1 MKRPLLLLA
10 LSTLLGSSEALAPN
24 PVLLARQSAVQILMA
39 VKGKQRA
46 MCSGAVVMLKEGPR
60 ILTAGHCSQKT
71 SAADKTFD
79 HASFSLL
86 DADGHVWPMRL
97 ERAEF
102 HWPTADY
109 SVFASPAQYFL
120 PALKVDRAPLQ
131 ISEDVYSWSGPA
143 GMNIM
148 LFHGE
153 TTGVL
158 HFPTDPTSEAAVGG
172 MTYAANLLTAPG
184 ASGSMVLNER
194 GEATSIL
201 VGGFDPKVKLAGSFF
216 APIPE

>member
-1 MKRPLLLLA
+1 M
-10 LSTLLGSSEALAPN
+10 T
-24 PVLLARQSAVQILMA
+24 
-39 VKGKQRA
+39 
-46 MCSGAVVMLKEGPR
+46 
-60 ILTAGHCSQKT
+60 
-71 SAADKTFD
+71 DKTFD

-131 ISEDVYSWSGPA
+131 VSEDIYSWSGPS

-153 TTGVL
+153 VTGTL
-158 HFPTDPTSEAAVGG
+158 HFPTDPTAEAAVGG
-172 MTYAANLLTAPG
+172 MTYAANLLVAGG
-184 ASGSMVLNER
+184 ASGSMILNEK
-194 GEATSIL
+194 GEVKSIL
-201 VGGFDPKVKLAGSFF
+201 VGGFGVSSKLNGAFF
-216 APIPE
+216 AAVPE